1 MKIRKKIFAMPFDL
15 GHDTMFS
22 EFPVEYTRTIGV
34 PGTFVKKINRRV
46 RLKDGTTGEMDSAFI
61 LDPDGK
67 ILKER
72 VAACLEHQSIPV
84 SLTKLKKIGHYDIQ
98 LVSDENLATLMIIAS
113 HCSPEESKNKLIRS
127 PSDSIKLYFLD
138 LGEENICKRLSSVT
152 EIIENKKEL
161 SAENALNLGVIALY
175 APREYACEITEKVAK
190 LYTKISNDLDPK
202 MESCLYSV
210 ISLMIDAYFD
220 DEKEYRRLINMI
232 DGKTS
237 QNTKEIF
244 AASKESFLESLEWAK
259 EDLANAKD
267 DLANAKDDLKAANG
281 KIAELE
287 TEVARL
293 TTELKGK

>member
-138 LGEENICKRLSSVT
+138 LGEENICKRLSTVT
-152 EIIENKKEL
+152 EIIENNGEI
-161 SAENALNLGVIALY
+161 STETALNLGVIVLY
-175 APREYACEITEKVAK
+175 APREHACEITEKVVN
-190 LYTKISNDLDPK
+190 LYIKIADDLDFK
-202 MESCLYSV
+202 MEYCLYSV
-210 ISLMIDAYFD
+210 ISMMLDAYFD
-220 DEKEYRRLINMI
+220 DENEYKRLIDLI
-232 DGKTS
+232 DKKTS
-237 QNTKEIF
+237 PDTKEAF
-244 AASKESFLESLEWAK
+244 TATQKSLMESLEWTK
-259 EDLANAKD
+259 EDLANAQ
-267 DLANAKDDLKAANG
+267 DDLKIANG
-281 KIAELE
+281 KIEELE
-287 TEVARL
+287 NEVARL
-293 TTELKGK
+293 TAELNGK